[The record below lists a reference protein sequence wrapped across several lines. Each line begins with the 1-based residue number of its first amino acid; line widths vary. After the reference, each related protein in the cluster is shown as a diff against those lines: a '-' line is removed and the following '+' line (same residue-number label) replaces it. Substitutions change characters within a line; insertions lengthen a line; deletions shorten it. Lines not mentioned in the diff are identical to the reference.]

1 MVSTESF
8 FAAILKTKLVISTSA
23 NNDKQK
29 TELRRTLAFNLQFKQ
44 NYKYLWKK
52 ITKPELI
59 SKQYIIRV
67 IENNQ
72 TKSRH

>member
-1 MVSTESF
+1 MVSAESF

-44 NYKYLWKK
+44 NYKYSGIFWQK
-52 ITKPELI
+52 
-59 SKQYIIRV
+59 
-67 IENNQ
+67 NNQ
-72 TKSRH
+72 KPGTDIKTIYNQR